1 MRLVTLDQK
10 QLNRY
15 TIDPEM
21 LQKAKRPCALI
32 VKLTYKGTR
41 YDFAI
46 PLRSN
51 ISPSTPKEQY
61 FPLPPRRTTRTGCRH
76 GVHYIKMFP
85 VDRTKVLKFNTDSR
99 YYSMIKSLLDGNE
112 KAIISACQEYLEEY
126 EKGVR
131 PRFCTDIDLLI
142 ENCL

>member
-1 MRLVTLDQK
+1 MRLVTLNQK
-10 QLNRY
+10 QLNKY
-15 TIDPEM
+15 TVDPEM

-51 ISPSTPKEQY
+51 ISPSTPKAQY
-61 FPLPPRRTTRTGCRH
+61 FPLPPRKTTREGCRH
-76 GVHYIKMFP
+76 GVHFIKMFP

-99 YYSMIKSLLDGNE
+99 YYSMIKSILDGSE
-112 KAIISACQEYLEEY
+112 KEIISACQEYLNEY
-126 EKGVR
+126 ENGVR
-131 PRFCTDIDLLI
+131 PKFCTDIDLLI
-142 ENCL
+142 KNCL